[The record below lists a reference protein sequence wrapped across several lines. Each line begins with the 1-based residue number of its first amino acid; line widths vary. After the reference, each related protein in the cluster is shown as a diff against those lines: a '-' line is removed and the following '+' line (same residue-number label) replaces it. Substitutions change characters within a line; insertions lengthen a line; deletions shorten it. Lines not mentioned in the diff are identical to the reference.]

1 MGVEALPPPC
11 CVVASP
17 CLNVEVLNSLSRD
30 NIRPSLNQSILAYMV
45 KVRRTG
51 DRGSRQWRRG
61 T

>member
-1 MGVEALPPPC
+1 MG
-11 CVVASP
+11 SP